1 MIVGSQHFA
10 AACTSL
16 KAQPSY
22 FSRDRFQHLVRASSE
37 EALLMTG
44 RQDSSESTKSET
56 SNDRIGKL
64 ALGHGSDK
72 TDHTTNLYSISTVA
86 LTSGTF
92 ENHMPSIR
100 LTKSKC
106 ANFCDPPLITCFLIL
121 ITVAHSARVCHRT
134 KSWLKALW
142 PFCLAQGRIKTQ
154 LDPKNTLEKSAKPL
168 KHG

>member
-56 SNDRIGKL
+56 SNDRMGKL

-72 TDHTTNLYSISTVA
+72 TDHTTNLYSISTYLNCCFNIWHIRKIICHQFNLQKADLQISVIPRWSHVFSFSSPSLTRPESA
-86 LTSGTF
+86 IGPSPGSKTSGHF
-92 ENHMPSIR
+92 AWR
-100 LTKSKC
+100 
-106 ANFCDPPLITCFLIL
+106 
-121 ITVAHSARVCHRT
+121 R
-134 KSWLKALW
+134 
-142 PFCLAQGRIKTQ
+142 GG
-154 LDPKNTLEKSAKPL
+154 L
-168 KHG
+168 KHNLAPKTPWKNPLSR

>member
-86 LTSGTF
+86 LASGTF
-92 ENHMPSIR
+92 EESYAINSTYKKQIC
-100 LTKSKC
+100 K
-106 ANFCDPPLITCFLIL
+106 FL
-121 ITVAHSARVCHRT
+121 
-134 KSWLKALW
+134 
-142 PFCLAQGRIKTQ
+142 
-154 LDPKNTLEKSAKPL
+154 
-168 KHG
+168 